1 MPRWISLGQLVVLLA
16 TSCCQASLPDN
27 EQQPPALWARNSSPY
42 WQALVQNFRE
52 AEMAKRAPSDFS
64 FFGMR
69 GKKTPKNLNFFGM
82 RGKKDD
88 YEMSDDWYD
97 TFDPALEKRA
107 PAAGFF
113 GMRGKK
119 RPAGFFGMRGKKG
132 PAVSNFFGVRGK
144 KSDPEELDNL
154 LQALL
159 SKESPSYVGGEVA
172 SPYMDFEGGQMQ
184 KKAPSG
190 FMGMRG
196 KKDQGWSET
205 ITGSP
210 ARDVVEKADE
220 LGRVSD

>member
-1 MPRWISLGQLVVLLA
+1 MPRWTCLGQLVVLLA
-16 TSCCQASLPDN
+16 TTCCRASLSDS
-27 EQQPPALWARNSSPY
+27 EQPQTQLWTHSSGPY
-42 WQALVQNFRE
+42 WQALVQNFRD
-52 AEMAKRAPSDFS
+52 AELAKRAPSDVS

-69 GKKTPKNLNFFGM
+69 GKKSPKNLNFFGM

-88 YEMSDDWYD
+88 YEMSEDWYD
-97 TFDPALEKRA
+97 AFDPALEKRA

-144 KSDPEELDNL
+144 KSVPDELDTL
-154 LQALL
+154 LQSLL
-159 SKESPSYVGGEVA
+159 SKEDDSYGEVVG
-172 SPYMDFEGGQMQ
+172 PYVDFEGGQMQ

-196 KKDQGWSET
+196 KKDQGWSDT
-205 ITGSP
+205 ITGP
-210 ARDVVEKADE
+210 PVRDQNLAQTSDE
-220 LGRVSD
+220 LNRGSD